1 MDSRLLFAVLA
12 ALLGG
17 AVTEEAFGLLMG
29 AGLGWLLGETR
40 RQSRELKQ
48 LGSQLA
54 QLATRISRPAAPEPA
69 STAQEMPQPSP
80 APLQT
85 ATAAEP
91 SKIELDWTLPDE
103 VLQNTQTQPSP
114 QPTFTVTDA
123 WKPAAATASSEPAAP
138 DWSARLVQVIGRFFT
153 EGNPAVKIGLLL
165 LFFGVAFLLRYA
177 SEHVS
182 VSLTVRLLGV
192 AASGA
197 ALLGLG
203 LWFVPRKRLYGLLL
217 QGGGLGILYM
227 STFAA
232 FRLYQLLPASVAFA
246 LLAILAVLS
255 AYLALRQDARML
267 ASFGLA
273 GGFLAPVLASTGEG
287 SHIQLFSYYAL
298 LNIGLAVI
306 AWQKNWRELN
316 LLGFTFTFVIG
327 VIWGVNQYHPGQ
339 FNSVEPFL
347 LLFFA
352 LYVAIGVRFSLRQQ
366 GQHPAIDSSIL
377 FGTPLLFIG
386 LQQPLVE
393 HWEYGLAISSA
404 AAGALYAAL
413 WWRLRAKATR
423 LLNDALAGI
432 ALALGSLAIPLAL
445 PGDWTAVCWAVEGA
459 LVMHFA
465 LRMQRH
471 WGVMI
476 ALALQAGAAASLLFD
491 TPYHVADWSDP
502 RFWSGLILA
511 LCALGCAESLRR
523 TQLAWRALEGVGL
536 LWAALFWYAT
546 WLWQLERLNTD
557 LQLAWAMAA
566 VLALSAMAW
575 ATVEIRM
582 NWRNL
587 AWARFALPPALALC
601 LAYNAVHGEPLQSW
615 GWLVWALA
623 LACSYLL
630 LRVGRDADS
639 GLALRHAS
647 HLWLGLALLAIQ
659 VDYWVGDWT
668 AELNWNL
675 AAQLLLASALVYL
688 LPRVAYDEAVEPAY
702 HDWTPMFLVG
712 LGSLLWFAMLWPA
725 PDASPFAWHLLLNPL
740 DLPQL
745 LALPVFW
752 LWARERWPETA
763 NQIAAAAAF
772 LLLNAIALRSL
783 AVGLELPW
791 DKSALF
797 SSDKVQTA
805 LAILWTLAGLLSMIL
820 SRRYTSRPLWI
831 GGALLLGL
839 TVLKLFLVDLGS
851 SGTLERIV
859 SFISVGVLLLVIG
872 YIAPLPPSQT
882 EGEDES
888 EPA

>member
-12 ALLGG
+12 GLIGG
-17 AVTEEAFGLLMG
+17 GLTEEAFGLLMG
-29 AGLGWLLGETR
+29 AALGWLFGETR
-40 RQSRELKQ
+40 RQSGQLKQ
-48 LGSQLA
+48 LGTQLSQLA
-54 QLATRISRPAAPEPA
+54 SRSNLAQKPVAPVATASAHPAAASSTSEPA
-69 STAQEMPQPSP
+69 
-80 APLQT
+80 
-85 ATAAEP
+85 EP
-91 SKIELDWTLPDE
+91 ELDWTLPDE
-103 VLQNTQTQPSP
+103 VLQASAAEAQPRP
-114 QPTFTVTDA
+114 IAPVTDVWSA
-123 WKPAAATASSEPAAP
+123 TPVARNSQPASP
-138 DWSARLVQVIGRFFT
+138 DWSARLLQLIGRFFT
-153 EGNPAVKIGLLL
+153 EGNPAVKIGLVL

-177 SEHVS
+177 SEHIS

-192 AASGA
+192 AASGV

-232 FRLYQLLPASVAFA
+232 LRLYHLIPASVAFA
-246 LLAILAVLS
+246 LLALLAVLS
-255 AYLALRQDARML
+255 AWLALRQDARVL

-273 GGFLAPVLASTGEG
+273 GGFLAPILASTGDG

-377 FGTPLLFIG
+377 FGTPLIFIG
-386 LQQPLVE
+386 LQQPLVA

-404 AAGALYAAL
+404 AAGVLYALL
-413 WWRLRAKATR
+413 WWRLRDKATR

-445 PGDWTAVCWAVEGA
+445 PGDWTAVCWAIEGA

-471 WGVMI
+471 WGVLI
-476 ALALQAGAAASLLFD
+476 ALALQAGAAVSLLFD
-491 TPYHVADWSDP
+491 TPSHIADWSDP

-523 TQLAWRALEGVGL
+523 TQLAWHRLEGLAL

-546 WLWQLERLNTD
+546 WLWQLERLSSD

-566 VLALSAMAW
+566 VLAVSALAW
-575 ATVEIRM
+575 AWLESRL
-582 NWRNL
+582 NWRSL
-587 AWARFALPPALALC
+587 AWARFALPAALALC

-615 GWLVWALA
+615 GWLVWTLA

-630 LRVGRDADS
+630 LRVGRDADT
-639 GLALRHAS
+639 GLALRHAG
-647 HLWLGLALLAIQ
+647 HLWLGLALLAVQ
-659 VDYWVGDWT
+659 VDYWVGHWT
-668 AELNWNL
+668 TELNWNL

-688 LPRVAYDEAVEPAY
+688 LPRLACDEDLEPAY
-702 HDWTPMFLVG
+702 HDWTPQLLVG
-712 LGSLLWFAMLWPA
+712 LGGLLWLAMLWPA
-725 PDASPFAWHLLLNPL
+725 PGAAPLAWHLLLNPL

-745 LALPVFW
+745 LALPAFW
-752 LWARERWPETA
+752 LWARERWPEVA

-772 LLLNAIALRSL
+772 FLLNAIALRSL
-783 AVGLELPW
+783 AVTLELPW
-791 DKSALF
+791 DRSALF
-797 SSDKVQTA
+797 GSDKVQTA

-820 SRRYTSRPLWI
+820 SRRYSSRPLWI

-872 YIAPLPPSQT
+872 YIAPLPPTQR
-882 EGEDES
+882 DEEN
-888 EPA
+888 EPG